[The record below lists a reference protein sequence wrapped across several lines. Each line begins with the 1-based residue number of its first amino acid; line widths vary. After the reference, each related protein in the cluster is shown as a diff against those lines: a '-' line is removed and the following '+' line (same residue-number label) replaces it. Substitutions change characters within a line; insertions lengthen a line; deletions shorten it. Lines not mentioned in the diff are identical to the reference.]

1 MSYKSTK
8 ILLLGKKT
16 QEGKTLQEFMPEQF
30 PAEVPSEY
38 IFSIKVVTAED
49 KTIELDPDELITP
62 LDLQDLASFYKR
74 FRLKE
79 HVNTIEIYLDLQ
91 SLQDKMLLESSTFIE
106 NIFPKD
112 E

>member
-30 PAEVPSEY
+30 PVEVPSEY
-38 IFSIKVVTAED
+38 IFSIKVKTAED
-49 KTIELDPDELITP
+49 KTRELDPDELITP